1 MLESQQRAVTS
12 FPPLDLFAGGG
23 EMGRRIRETD
33 WAATPLGAA
42 AEWPAPLRAALRIVL
57 ASHEPLG
64 LWWGADCTFFYNDAC
79 KALLGAEE
87 PSALGRPAPSAWLEG
102 PSQISVVIDRDGM
115 PLEAHFTLALS
126 PVPGESGG
134 LGGVLCMFSDVTRAV
149 LLERRIHLLERAT
162 NASASAAE
170 LAATKEELALQVE
183 RLTKLHALA
192 LRLGGMTEIGPMLQA
207 ILDTAVDAQGA
218 DFGLVWLH
226 DPASNAL
233 VVEASRN
240 FDARGLKHF
249 GHVAPGPGGGAAG
262 NAFARHCRWIIEDV
276 YSDPGF
282 EAFRD
287 GARAAGFRSVHSTPI
302 VTRAGALLG
311 VISVHFAARHRPS
324 QRDMQVAD
332 VCARHAADAIEAF
345 RSQERLRESE
355 RLYRAIGES
364 IDYGV
369 WVCDAEGRNTYAS
382 ESFLKLI
389 GMTQEQCSGD
399 GWGEILHPDDRDGA
413 FAAWREC
420 VRTGGKWDIEH
431 RVRGVDGKWHSV
443 LARGVAVR
451 NDRGSIVAWAG
462 IHLEI
467 DRLKQ
472 VEEEL
477 RELDQRKDEFLATL
491 AHELRNPLAPIRN
504 GLEVMRLAAA
514 NPPTVEKARGMM
526 ERQLAHMVRLV
537 DDLLDVSRVSRGKIE
552 LRREEVELAAVL
564 ESALETSQ
572 PLMADRRHELVA
584 VIPGDRI
591 AIDGDLTRLAQVFG
605 NLLNNA
611 AKYTEPGGRIEL
623 AVIQHGGE
631 VEVAIRDNGI
641 GIPPD
646 MQARVFDVF
655 TQVDR
660 SLEKAQGG
668 LGIGLSIAKRLVEMH
683 GGTIR
688 VRSDGHGKG
697 SEFVVRLPGKD
708 RARER
713 ALDVPQ
719 PRAVAEGPRH
729 RILVADDNPDTAETL
744 SLMLG
749 VMGHDIRVA
758 HSARESIDAAA
769 QFLPRIIFLDIGM
782 PRMNGYEACQR
793 IRAQPGG
800 RDAYIVALTG
810 WGQEEDRARAKAA
823 GFDRHLVK
831 PVEPLALEG
840 LIRGLPPQESGASAA

>member
-1 MLESQQRAVTS
+1 
-12 FPPLDLFAGGG
+12 
-23 EMGRRIRETD
+23 MGRRIRDTD
-33 WAATPLGAA
+33 WAATPLGIARD
-42 AEWPAPLRAALRIVL
+42 WPAPLSAALRIVL
-57 ASHEPLG
+57 ASRQPLC
-64 LWWGADCTFFYNDAC
+64 LWWGADCTLLYNDAC
-79 KALLGAEE
+79 KPLLGADE
-87 PSALGRPAPSAWLEG
+87 PSALGRPAPCEWLEG
-102 PSQISVVIDRDGM
+102 PSQVSVVIDRDGT
-115 PLEAHFTLALS
+115 PAEGHYTLALS
-126 PVPGESGG
+126 PVPGENGG

-162 NASASAAE
+162 SASDSAAE
-170 LAATKEELALQVE
+170 LAATKDELALQVE

-207 ILDTAVDAQGA
+207 ILDTAVDAQDA

-226 DPASNAL
+226 DRPSNAL

-240 FDARGLKHF
+240 FDAQALQHF
-249 GHVAPGPGGGAAG
+249 RRVAPGRSGGGAG

-276 YSDPGF
+276 DSDPDF
-282 EAFRD
+282 EAFRG
-287 GARAAGFRSVHSTPI
+287 GAHAAGFRSVHSTPI
-302 VTRAGALLG
+302 VTRSGVLLG
-311 VISVHFAARHRPS
+311 VISVHFAARRRPS

-332 VCARHAADAIEAF
+332 VCSRHAADAIEAF
-345 RSQERLRESE
+345 RSQEALRESE

-369 WVCDAEGRNTYAS
+369 WVCDAEGRNTYVS

-389 GMTQEQCSGD
+389 GMTQEQCSGY
-399 GWGEILHPDDRDGA
+399 GWGEVLHPEDRERT
-413 FAAWREC
+413 FAAWSEC
-420 VRTGGKWDIEH
+420 VRAGGNWDVEH
-431 RVRGVDGKWHSV
+431 RVHGVDGRWHSV
-443 LARGVAVR
+443 LARGVPVR
-451 NDRGSIVAWAG
+451 NDCDDVVAWAG
-462 IHLEI
+462 INLEI

-477 RELDQRKDEFLATL
+477 RELDTRKDEFLATL
-491 AHELRNPLAPIRN
+491 AHELRNPLAPLRN

-552 LRREEVELAAVL
+552 LRREEVELAAML
-564 ESALETSQ
+564 RSAIETSQ
-572 PLMADRRHELVA
+572 PLMADRRHELVVEIPAARVA
-584 VIPGDRI
+584 V
-591 AIDGDLTRLAQVFG
+591 DGDMTRLVQVFG

-623 AVIQHGGE
+623 GVEVLGGE

-641 GIPPD
+641 GIPFE
-646 MQARVFDVF
+646 MQTRVFDVF

-683 GGTIR
+683 GGSIR

-697 SEFVVRLPGKD
+697 SEFVVRLPVKVAHEPAAAAPQA
-708 RARER
+708 RAG
-713 ALDVPQ
+713 VP
-719 PRAVAEGPRH
+719 GPRH
-729 RILVADDNPDTAETL
+729 RILLADDNPDTAETL
-744 SLMLG
+744 AIMLG
-749 VMGHDIRVA
+749 VMGHDVRVT
-758 HSARESIDAAA
+758 HSAPEAIDAAA
-769 QFLPRIIFLDIGM
+769 QFLPGIILLDIGM
-782 PRMNGYEACQR
+782 PRMNGYEACEK

-800 RDAYIVALTG
+800 RDAFIVALTG
-810 WGQEEDRARAKAA
+810 RGQEEDRERARAA

-831 PVEPLALEG
+831 PVEPLTLQEM
-840 LIRGLPPQESGASAA
+840 IRGLARREGGARPA